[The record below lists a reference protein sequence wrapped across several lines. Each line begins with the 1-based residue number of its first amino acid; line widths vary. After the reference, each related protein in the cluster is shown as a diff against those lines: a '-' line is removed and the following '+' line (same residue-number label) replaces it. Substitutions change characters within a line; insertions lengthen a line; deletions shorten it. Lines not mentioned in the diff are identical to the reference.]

1 MIMKKELKRR
11 IITVIV
17 GAVIMCM
24 VSLVPEMVQAY
35 ASTNA
40 VSEDAGIR
48 AEYNGDSGVLT
59 LDVSTN
65 KAMIDFGL
73 EDKKPWTNFNVIKVV
88 VKPGVTHIGN
98 NAFSGCTNLESVV
111 IEGDEPLTIGRRAFY
126 GCTSLKSV
134 EFSKGTLSVGAYAFA
149 RCSSLKNVDMSGS
162 QIYELGQFAFGECYS
177 ITDLK
182 LSEYTKNLGDY
193 CFQGCNR
200 IKNIDIPDN
209 LSSVGN
215 CAFAGCELLEHLDFS
230 ERLIKLGD
238 FCFIGC
244 KNLQYVRLLRRPA
257 DADFGTGLFKEGN
270 PTGTYLY
277 TYEAGNNIYTPD
289 SDENVIIKRAYRF
302 DENSMNVS
310 IPAKSYSYT
319 GKPIKPVIKVTDNDG
334 SVVNADAY
342 DVTYSNNKNVGTAV
356 IKITGK
362 NENIGTLTMKFSIVQ
377 AACKLSVKKD
387 GKQAAGTYTLLLNS
401 SGTASMTLAAT
412 TSGNEKIRY
421 TSSNEN
427 VLKVNDRGV
436 ITATKTG
443 TAKITICANNKTKS
457 NYKPCSKTIT
467 VKVRK
472 PQSIQVKSKKTQY
485 NYKKGVKRSIGAS
498 AKGGVRLTYSSS
510 NPKVISV
517 ANNGKITIKGVGKAI
532 VTIKAGDNGV
542 YEQKVRK
549 ITYYVRP
556 VMSSVSIAHNSK
568 TLKVTVNN
576 PTPNSKVIVKV
587 YESSKMKKLY
597 GKPHIKTVKKG
608 KKVVI
613 TVNVSKYSRYYPVI
627 YVKKN
632 GVESQKVTNS
642 RGDIRK

>member
-73 EDKKPWTNFNVIKVV
+73 EDRKPWTNFNVIKVV

-230 ERLIKLGD
+230 ERLTKLGD

-302 DENSMNVS
+302 DESSMNVS
-310 IPAKSYSYT
+310 IPAKSYAYT

-334 SVVNADAY
+334 SVVNPDAY

-387 GKQAAGTYTLLLNS
+387 G
-401 SGTASMTLAAT
+401 
-412 TSGNEKIRY
+412 
-421 TSSNEN
+421 
-427 VLKVNDRGV
+427 
-436 ITATKTG
+436 
-443 TAKITICANNKTKS
+443 
-457 NYKPCSKTIT
+457 
-467 VKVRK
+467 
-472 PQSIQVKSKKTQY
+472 
-485 NYKKGVKRSIGAS
+485 
-498 AKGGVRLTYSSS
+498 
-510 NPKVISV
+510 
-517 ANNGKITIKGVGKAI
+517 
-532 VTIKAGDNGV
+532 
-542 YEQKVRK
+542 
-549 ITYYVRP
+549 
-556 VMSSVSIAHNSK
+556 
-568 TLKVTVNN
+568 
-576 PTPNSKVIVKV
+576 
-587 YESSKMKKLY
+587 
-597 GKPHIKTVKKG
+597 
-608 KKVVI
+608 
-613 TVNVSKYSRYYPVI
+613 
-627 YVKKN
+627 
-632 GVESQKVTNS
+632 
-642 RGDIRK
+642 

>member
-24 VSLVPEMVQAY
+24 VSFVPEMVQAY

-215 CAFAGCELLEHLDFS
+215 CAFAGV
-230 ERLIKLGD
+230 
-238 FCFIGC
+238 C

-302 DENSMNVS
+302 DESSMNVS
-310 IPAKSYSYT
+310 IPAKSYAYT

-334 SVVNADAY
+334 SVVNPDAY

-401 SGTASMTLAAT
+401 RGTASMTLAAT

-421 TSSNEN
+421 TSLNEN

-587 YESSKMKKLY
+587 YES
-597 GKPHIKTVKKG
+597 
-608 KKVVI
+608 
-613 TVNVSKYSRYYPVI
+613 
-627 YVKKN
+627 
-632 GVESQKVTNS
+632 
-642 RGDIRK
+642 

>member
-111 IEGDEPLTIGRRAFY
+111 IEGDEPLTIGR
-126 GCTSLKSV
+126 S
-134 EFSKGTLSVGAYAFA
+134 
-149 RCSSLKNVDMSGS
+149 
-162 QIYELGQFAFGECYS
+162 QFAFGECYS

-230 ERLIKLGD
+230 ERLTKLGD

-289 SDENVIIKRAYRF
+289 SDENVIIRRAYRF

-387 GKQAAGTYTLLLNS
+387 GKQAASTYTLLLNS
-401 SGTASMTLAAT
+401 RGTASMTLAAT

-443 TAKITICANNKTKS
+443 TAQITICANNKTKS

-472 PQSIQVKSKKTQY
+472 SQSIQIKSKKTQY
-485 NYKKGVKRSIGAS
+485 NYKKGVKRSTGAS

>member
-73 EDKKPWTNFNVIKVV
+73 EDRKPWTNFNVIKVV

-230 ERLIKLGD
+230 ERLTKLGD

-244 KNLQYVRLLRRPA
+244 KNLQY
-257 DADFGTGLFKEGN
+257 G
-270 PTGTYLY
+270 
-277 TYEAGNNIYTPD
+277 
-289 SDENVIIKRAYRF
+289 
-302 DENSMNVS
+302 
-310 IPAKSYSYT
+310 
-319 GKPIKPVIKVTDNDG
+319 
-334 SVVNADAY
+334 
-342 DVTYSNNKNVGTAV
+342 
-356 IKITGK
+356 
-362 NENIGTLTMKFSIVQ
+362 
-377 AACKLSVKKD
+377 
-387 GKQAAGTYTLLLNS
+387 
-401 SGTASMTLAAT
+401 
-412 TSGNEKIRY
+412 
-421 TSSNEN
+421 
-427 VLKVNDRGV
+427 
-436 ITATKTG
+436 
-443 TAKITICANNKTKS
+443 
-457 NYKPCSKTIT
+457 
-467 VKVRK
+467 
-472 PQSIQVKSKKTQY
+472 
-485 NYKKGVKRSIGAS
+485 
-498 AKGGVRLTYSSS
+498 
-510 NPKVISV
+510 
-517 ANNGKITIKGVGKAI
+517 
-532 VTIKAGDNGV
+532 
-542 YEQKVRK
+542 
-549 ITYYVRP
+549 
-556 VMSSVSIAHNSK
+556 
-568 TLKVTVNN
+568 
-576 PTPNSKVIVKV
+576 
-587 YESSKMKKLY
+587 
-597 GKPHIKTVKKG
+597 
-608 KKVVI
+608 
-613 TVNVSKYSRYYPVI
+613 
-627 YVKKN
+627 
-632 GVESQKVTNS
+632 
-642 RGDIRK
+642 